1 MDDVLAKQ
9 IGIAVR
15 ARRRDLGLSQEVI
28 AERVGIAPQFL
39 GRIERGLTFPSIP
52 TLMGLSRALA
62 MPPGS
67 LLPGSHQELAPV
79 ESGTGAVAGET
90 RASRWRRQ
98 RLPERL
104 NEASP
109 DLIDALWLVC
119 DALDSNVTGRS
130 ARRR

>member
-1 MDDVLAKQ
+1 MDEVLAKQ

-39 GRIERGLTFPSIP
+39 GRIERGMTFPSVP

-62 MPPGS
+62 LPPGQ
-67 LLPGSHQELAPV
+67 LLPGAHQEQAPV
-79 ESGTGAVAGET
+79 ADKAIPGET
-90 RASRWRRQ
+90 RASRWKRN

-104 NEASP
+104 GAASP
-109 DLIDALWLVC
+109 EVIEALWLML
-119 DALDSNVTGRS
+119 DAFDSNTSGRT

>member
-67 LLPGSHQELAPV
+67 LLPGAHQEQTPL
-79 ESGTGAVAGET
+79 ESNAGAVPGET

-98 RLPERL
+98 HLPERL
-104 NEASP
+104 NEAP
-109 DLIDALWLVC
+109 PELVDAIWQVF

>member
-67 LLPGSHQELAPV
+67 ILPGAHQEQAPLDSNAATV
-79 ESGTGAVAGET
+79 PGET

-98 RLPERL
+98 NLPERL
-104 NEASP
+104 NEAP
-109 DLIDALWLVC
+109 PELVDAIWQVF